1 MYRVPLATVSFSLV
15 VGVMVE
21 YQLSG
26 AVEAGVGGVLAPLG
40 GPKQR
45 CVLAVLLANHGT
57 VVSVDRLIDAVWED
71 KPPPKALASLRAYV
85 TNLRRI
91 LPMSTDTVSPA
102 PSRLTSR
109 AYGYQLTLL
118 DDDSVD
124 LHRFEALVK
133 DGRAALVRGS
143 ATDAFDKLDKALTLW
158 RGDPFGEF
166 THSGFAHADATRYI
180 ALRHT
185 AIEAR
190 FDAALQCGDGG
201 DMVPEI
207 EAAIAADCTEERLWG
222 HLMVAL
228 YRSGRSSDAVRAYDR
243 ARIALESEL
252 GTSPGDGL
260 QTLYRKIS
268 DKSDDLHFRPPAE
281 LPSDSPGPDPH
292 GQTPFVGRASELD
305 IITAALGGARAG
317 SGGLILLTGASGIG
331 KTALAQTVSAP
342 AGHAGMAVAWAA
354 HPPGVRLPL
363 MWTWIQLLR
372 RLGDELGQPAR
383 RAVRSV
389 APGAVDALVPEWS
402 DRDVVGSGVRTAA
415 TGFALIEGVVAALC
429 ELSAIRPLLLILDDL
444 HLADAP
450 SVNALSLLSAQLGR
464 VPIQVIGNWTYF
476 GSGRPI
482 NRATLERLVRLEAA
496 RTIHLDGIGPDAA
509 ATLVDAL
516 AGTATEGEVSQYVW
530 NRTGGNPLYIREL
543 VSVLI
548 AHNRLQDASEGHTGD
563 VSAAVAGMVG
573 QRLSRL
579 DRPSR
584 RALAAAAVIGAEFDI
599 ADLADVVDLSVSTVQ
614 ARLRPAYETGL
625 LDEVVGRPGCYR
637 FGHGL
642 LHDAV
647 LTQVPG
653 TERAAVHAAIA
664 DNGSAGIAT
673 AAYEDVISIADHA
686 WQAGTEL
693 NPETALEIYE
703 TSIQRALTRSAND
716 DIAILAE
723 HALQVCRRLPPKPE
737 PLQRQASLWL
747 HLAGAHAILDGQNS
761 PAAAAA
767 VQRAFE
773 IGEHASGPHYH
784 GAVAMQCY
792 MLCVRGRLDEAQAL
806 ASGLIAQY
814 AASADPDIGVSS
826 HFVQVMLHTLR
837 GEHEAQEALAGTM
850 MARFPPPETV
860 ADPLVFFHPRVY
872 CWLSLGRAL
881 LGDRAGA
888 HRQRRVALELAQ
900 SRRAHF
906 DILAAKLVRVE
917 IDAILG
923 VTDGTAAAAE
933 DVYQEMLAAGS
944 PQWAA
949 CARMIGVWAETLSGA
964 GGDRLAAFDA
974 FRDYTHDGS
983 MVMTPFFL
991 ALVADIE
998 SYHGYVDHA
1007 QQLLAR
1013 AQEVAKTTGEHVW
1026 DEQLARRVASLSAVM
1041 S

>member
-1 MYRVPLATVSFSLV
+1 
-15 VGVMVE
+15 MVE
-21 YQLSG
+21 YLLSG
-26 AVEAGVGGVLAPLG
+26 AVEVRVDGTPTSLG

-57 VVSVDRLIDAVWED
+57 PVNVDRLIDAVWED
-71 KPPPKALASLRAYV
+71 RPPPKALSSLRAYV

-91 LPMSTDTVSPA
+91 LPVAASHPPSTHA
-102 PSRLTSR
+102 RLASRSS
-109 AYGYQLTLL
+109 GYQLTLI
-118 DDDSVD
+118 DGDSVD

-133 DGRAALVRGS
+133 DGRADLVSGA
-143 ATDAFDKLDKALTLW
+143 ATSAFDKLDRALTLW

-190 FDAALQCGDGG
+190 FDAALQSGYGSDLI
-201 DMVPEI
+201 PEI
-207 EAAIAADCTEERLWG
+207 EAAITTDPTEERLWG

-228 YRSGRSSDAVRAYDR
+228 YRQGRSSDAVRAFDR
-243 ARIALESEL
+243 ARVTLEREL
-252 GTSPGDGL
+252 GTVPGDGL

-268 DKSDDLHFRPPAE
+268 DKSDDLHLRPAA
-281 LPSDSPGPDPH
+281 SRSTISAGPDLH
-292 GQTPFVGRASELD
+292 ARILFVGRAGELD
-305 IITAALGGARAG
+305 SIAAALRGTRAG
-317 SGGLILLTGASGIG
+317 SGSLILLTGESGIG
-331 KTALAQTVSAP
+331 KTALAQSVSVP
-342 AGHAGMAVAWAA
+342 ATQSGIVVAWAA

-383 RAVRSV
+383 RAVRGV
-389 APGAVDALVPEWS
+389 APGVVDALVPEWN
-402 DRDVVGSGVRTAA
+402 DRDTVSAGVRTAA
-415 TGFALIEGVVAALC
+415 TGFALTEGVVAALC
-429 ELSAIRPLLLILDDL
+429 ELSRARTLLLVLDDL
-444 HLADAP
+444 HLADSP
-450 SVNALSLLSAQLGR
+450 SADALALLSAQLGR
-464 VPIQVIGNWTYF
+464 LPIQVIGNWTYY

-482 NRATLERLVRLEAA
+482 NRPTFERLVRLEAS
-496 RTIHLDGIGPDAA
+496 RTIHLDGIGRDAA

-516 AGTATEGEVSQYVW
+516 TGTAVEGDVSQYVW
-530 NRTGGNPLYIREL
+530 DRTEGNPLYIREL
-543 VSVLI
+543 VSVLV
-548 AHNRLQDASEGHTGD
+548 AHNRLHDVSEGWAGD

-584 RALAAAAVIGAEFDI
+584 SALAAAAVIGAEFDT
-599 ADLADVVDLSVSTVQ
+599 AELADVVDLPVSTVQ

-625 LDEVVGRPGCYR
+625 LDEIAGRPGCYR

-653 TERAAVHAAIA
+653 SERASVHAAIA
-664 DNGSAGIAT
+664 ALGAAGVTT
-673 AAYEDVISIADHA
+673 AAYEDVISVADHA
-686 WQAGTEL
+686 WRAGVEL
-693 NPETALEIYE
+693 NPETALDIYE
-703 TSIQRALTRSAND
+703 VSIQRALSRAAYD
-716 DIAILAE
+716 DIVVLAE

-747 HLAGAHAILDGQNS
+747 HLAGARAILDGQNS
-761 PAAAAA
+761 PAAASA

-773 IGEHASGPHYH
+773 IGEHASGRHYH

-792 MLCVRGRLDEAQAL
+792 MLCVRGRLDEAQAI
-806 ASGLIAQY
+806 ASGLVAQY
-814 AASADPDIGVSS
+814 AASGDPDIGVSS

-837 GEHEAQEALAGTM
+837 GEHEAQEAVAEIM
-850 MARFPPPETV
+850 MARFPPPETA

-881 LGDRAGA
+881 LGDRGGA

-900 SRRAHF
+900 SRHAHF

-917 IDAILG
+917 INAILG
-923 VTDGTAAAAE
+923 ITEGTAAMAA
-933 DVYQEMLAAGS
+933 DVYREMLAAGS

-949 CARMIGVWAETLSGA
+949 CARMIGVWAQTLSGS
-964 GGDRLAAFDA
+964 GGDREVAFDA

-991 ALVADIE
+991 ALIADIE
-998 SYHGYVDHA
+998 SHYGYVDHA
-1007 QQLLAR
+1007 RQLLAR
-1013 AQEVAKTTGEHVW
+1013 AQAVAETTGEHVW
-1026 DEQLARRVASLSAVM
+1026 DEQLARRVAGIAAATG
-1041 S
+1041 

>member
-1 MYRVPLATVSFSLV
+1 
-15 VGVMVE
+15 MVE

-26 AVEAGVGGVLAPLG
+26 AVEARVGGTLAPLG

-91 LPMSTDTVSPA
+91 LPTSAYA
-102 PSRLTSR
+102 PSPTNSRLASR

-133 DGRAALVRGS
+133 DGRAALVSGS
-143 ATDAFDKLDKALTLW
+143 ATDAFEQLDTALKLW

-166 THSGFAHADATRYI
+166 THLGFAHADATRYI

-190 FDAALQCGDGG
+190 FDAALQFGDGA
-201 DMVPEI
+201 DLVPEI
-207 EAAIAADCTEERLWG
+207 EAAIAADPTEERLWG

-228 YRSGRSSDAVRAYDR
+228 YRVGRSSDAIRAFDR
-243 ARIALESEL
+243 ARVMLDREL

-268 DKSDDLHFRPPAE
+268 DKSEDLHFRPPAD
-281 LPSDSPGPDPH
+281 PPAASVGPDP
-292 GQTPFVGRASELD
+292 QERMPFVGRGSELD
-305 IITAALGGARAG
+305 TITAALAGARAG
-317 SGGLILLTGASGIG
+317 SGGLILLTGESGIG
-331 KTALAQTVSAP
+331 KTALAQTVSTP
-342 AGHAGMAVAWAA
+342 AARAGMAVAWAA

-372 RLGDELGQPAR
+372 RLGDELGPPAR

-389 APGAVDALVPEWS
+389 APGVVDALVPEWT
-402 DRDVVGSGVRTAA
+402 DRDPVSSGVRTAA
-415 TGFALIEGVVAALC
+415 TGFALIEGVVAALS

-444 HLADAP
+444 HLADSP
-450 SVNALSLLSAQLGR
+450 SGNALSLLSAQLGR

-482 NRATLERLVRLEAA
+482 NRPAFERLVRLEAA

-509 ATLVDAL
+509 FTLVDAL
-516 AGTATEGEVSQYVW
+516 AGNATEGEVSQYVW
-530 NRTGGNPLYIREL
+530 DRAGGNPLYIREL

-548 AHNRLQDASEGHTGD
+548 AHHRLHDVSEGSADD

-573 QRLSRL
+573 QRLNRL

-584 RALAAAAVIGAEFDI
+584 RVLAAAAVIGTEFDV

-625 LDEVVGRPGCYR
+625 LDEVIGRPGCYR
-637 FGHGL
+637 FGHDL

-647 LTQVPG
+647 LSQVPG
-653 TERAAVHAAIA
+653 SERAAVHAAIA
-664 DNGSAGIAT
+664 GNSAAGIAT

-686 WQAGTEL
+686 WRAGTEL
-693 NPETALEIYE
+693 NPESALEIYE
-703 TSIQRALTRSAND
+703 TAIQRALTRSAYD

-723 HALQVCRRLPPKPE
+723 HALQVCRRLPAKPE
-737 PLQRQASLWL
+737 PLQRQATLWL
-747 HLAGAHAILDGQNS
+747 HLAGARGILDGMNS

-773 IGEHASGPHYH
+773 IGEHASGRHYH

-806 ASGLIAQY
+806 VSGLIAQY
-814 AASADPDIGVSS
+814 AASGDPDIGVSS

-837 GEHEAQEALAGTM
+837 GEHEAQEAVAGTM

-881 LGDRAGA
+881 LGDRVGA

-964 GGDRLAAFDA
+964 GGDRAAAFDA
-974 FRDYTHDGS
+974 FRAYTRDGS

-991 ALVADIE
+991 ALIADIE
-998 SYHGYVDHA
+998 IYHGYLDHA

-1013 AQEVAKTTGEHVW
+1013 AQEVADTTGEHIW
-1026 DEQLARRVASLSAVM
+1026 DVQLARRVAGIAANKP
-1041 S
+1041 

>member
-1 MYRVPLATVSFSLV
+1 
-15 VGVMVE
+15 MVE

-26 AVEAGVGGVLAPLG
+26 AVEARVGGASAPLG

-91 LPMSTDTVSPA
+91 LPPSSDAA
-102 PSRLTSR
+102 PRLASRSF
-109 AYGYQLTLL
+109 GYQLTLL
-118 DDDSVD
+118 DDDAVD
-124 LHRFEALVK
+124 LHRFETLVK
-133 DGRAALVRGS
+133 DGRSALVRGAAPDAVEKLS
-143 ATDAFDKLDKALTLW
+143 AALALW

-166 THSGFAHADATRYI
+166 THRDFAHADATRYI

-190 FDAALQCGDGG
+190 FDAALQSSDGA
-201 DMVPEI
+201 DLVPEI
-207 EAAIAADCTEERLWG
+207 EAAIAADSTEERLWG

-228 YRSGRSSDAVRAYDR
+228 YRAGRASDAIRAFDR
-243 ARIALESEL
+243 ARETLDREL
-252 GTSPGDGL
+252 GTTPGDGL

-268 DKSDDLHFRPPAE
+268 DKAADLHFTAPANHHT
-281 LPSDSPGPDPH
+281 DSPTDAH
-292 GQTPFVGRASELD
+292 GQLPFVGRASELD
-305 IITAALGGARAG
+305 TITAALGGARAG
-317 SGGLILLTGASGIG
+317 SGGLILLTGESGIG
-331 KTALAQTVSAP
+331 KTALAQTVSAQ
-342 AGHAGMAVAWAA
+342 ARQAGMTVAWAA

-372 RLGDELGQPAR
+372 QLGEEFGQSGRL
-383 RAVRSV
+383 AVRRV
-389 APGAVDALVPEWS
+389 APGVVDALVPEWT
-402 DRDVVGSGVRTAA
+402 DRDVVGSGVRAAA
-415 TGFALIEGVVAALC
+415 TGFALVEGVAAALC
-429 ELSAIRPLLLILDDL
+429 ELSTIRPLLLILDDL
-444 HLADAP
+444 HLADSP
-450 SVNALSLLSAQLGR
+450 SGNALSVLSTQLGR
-464 VPIQVIGNWTYF
+464 FPIQVIGNWTYF
-476 GSGRPI
+476 GSGRPM
-482 NRATLERLVRLEAA
+482 NRPTFERLVRLEAA
-496 RTIHLDGIGPDAA
+496 RSIQLDGIGPDAA
-509 ATLVDAL
+509 AALVDAL
-516 AGTATEGEVSQYVW
+516 AGTATEGEVSQHVW
-530 NRTGGNPLYIREL
+530 HRTSGNPLYIREL
-543 VSVLI
+543 VSVLV
-548 AHNRLQDASEGHTGD
+548 AHNRLKDATDGHTDD
-563 VSAAVAGMVG
+563 VSATVAGIVG
-573 QRLSRL
+573 QRLGRL

-614 ARLRPAYETGL
+614 SRLRPAYETGL
-625 LDEVVGRPGCYR
+625 LDEVADRPGCYR

-647 LTQVPG
+647 LTQIPG
-653 TERAAVHAAIA
+653 SERAAVHAAVA
-664 DNGSAGIAT
+664 ANSAANVAT

-686 WQAGTEL
+686 WRAGTEL

-703 TSIQRALTRSAND
+703 LSIQRALTRSAYD

-723 HALQVCRRLPPKPE
+723 YALQVCRRLPPKPE
-737 PLQRQASLWL
+737 PLQRQATLWL
-747 HLAGAHAILDGQNS
+747 HLAGARGILDGQNS
-761 PAAAAA
+761 PAAAEA
-767 VQRAFE
+767 VERAFE
-773 IGEHASGPHYH
+773 IGEHASGRHYH

-792 MLCVRGRLDEAQAL
+792 MLCFRGRLDEAQAL
-806 ASGLIAQY
+806 ASGLAAQY
-814 AASADPDIGVSS
+814 AASGDPDIGVSS

-837 GEHEAQEALAGTM
+837 GEHEAQESVAGTM

-888 HRQRRVALELAQ
+888 HRQRRIALELAQ

-923 VTDGTAAAAE
+923 ITDGTAAAAE

-949 CARMIGVWAETLSGA
+949 CARMIGVWAETLSGE
-964 GGDRLAAFDA
+964 GGDRAAAFDA

-991 ALVADIE
+991 ALIADIE
-998 SYHGYVDHA
+998 NHYGYLEHA

-1013 AQEVAKTTGEHVW
+1013 AQAVADVTGEHVW
-1026 DEQLARRVASLSAVM
+1026 DEQLARRVAVAVAK
-1041 S
+1041 

>member
-1 MYRVPLATVSFSLV
+1 
-15 VGVMVE
+15 MVE

-26 AVEAGVGGVLAPLG
+26 AVEARVGGILAPLG

-45 CVLAVLLANHGT
+45 CVLAALLANHGT

-71 KPPPKALASLRAYV
+71 TPPPKALASLRAYV
-85 TNLRRI
+85 TNLRRV
-91 LPMSTDTVSPA
+91 LPA
-102 PSRLTSR
+102 PADATSPTNSRLASR

-118 DDDSVD
+118 DDDSID

-133 DGRAALVRGS
+133 DGRAALVSGS
-143 ATDAFDKLDKALTLW
+143 ATDAFDQLDAALKLW
-158 RGDPFGEF
+158 HGEPFGEF
-166 THSGFAHADATRYI
+166 AYKGFAHADATRYL

-190 FDAALQCGDGG
+190 FDAALQSSDGT
-201 DMVPEI
+201 DLVHEI
-207 EAAIAADCTEERLWG
+207 EAAIAADPTEERLWG

-228 YRSGRSSDAVRAYDR
+228 YRAGRTSDAIRAFDR
-243 ARIALESEL
+243 ARVMLDREL
-252 GTSPGDGL
+252 GTAPGDGL

-268 DKSDDLHFRPPAE
+268 DKSDDLYFTPPVDPPAASLE
-281 LPSDSPGPDPH
+281 PDSH
-292 GQTPFVGRASELD
+292 ERTPFVGRGSELKTLTD
-305 IITAALGGARAG
+305 ALVGARAG
-317 SGGLILLTGASGIG
+317 SGGLILLTGESGIG
-331 KTALAQTVSAP
+331 KTALAQAVSTQAQQ
-342 AGHAGMAVAWAA
+342 AGMAVAWAA

-372 RLGDELGQPAR
+372 QLGDQLGPSAR
-383 RAVRSV
+383 RAVRRV
-389 APGAVDALVPEWS
+389 APGVVDALVPEWT
-402 DRDVVGSGVRTAA
+402 DRDAVSSGVRTAA

-429 ELSAIRPLLLILDDL
+429 ELATTRPLLLILDDL
-444 HLADAP
+444 HLADSP
-450 SVNALSLLSAQLGR
+450 SGNALSLLSAQLR
-464 VPIQVIGNWTYF
+464 RAPIQVIGNWTYF

-482 NRATLERLVRLEAA
+482 HKTAFERLVRLEAV

-509 ATLVDAL
+509 ATLIDAL
-516 AGTATEGEVSQYVW
+516 AGTATEGEVSRYVW
-530 NRTGGNPLYIREL
+530 DRAGGNPLYIREL

-548 AHNRLQDASEGHTGD
+548 AHHRLHDVSESSTDD

-573 QRLSRL
+573 QRLNRL

-584 RALAAAAVIGAEFDI
+584 RALAAAAVIGTEFDV
-599 ADLADVVDLSVSTVQ
+599 ADLADVVDLSVSTLQ

-625 LDEVVGRPGCYR
+625 LDEVSGRPGGYR

-647 LTQVPG
+647 LAQVPG
-653 TERAAVHAAIA
+653 SERAAVHAAIA
-664 DNGSAGIAT
+664 DNSAAGIAT
-673 AAYEDVISIADHA
+673 AAYEDVISVADHA
-686 WQAGTEL
+686 WRAGAEL

-703 TSIQRALTRSAND
+703 IAIQRALTRSAYP

-747 HLAGAHAILDGQNS
+747 HLAGAHGILDGLNS

-773 IGEHASGPHYH
+773 IGEHASGRHYH
-784 GAVAMQCY
+784 GAVALQCY

-806 ASGLIAQY
+806 VSGLVAQY
-814 AASADPDIGVSS
+814 AASGDPDIGVSS
-826 HFVQVMLHTLR
+826 HFVQVMLHWLR
-837 GEHEAQEALAGTM
+837 GELDEQETVAGTM

-881 LGDRAGA
+881 RGDRAGA
-888 HRQRRVALELAQ
+888 HRQRRIALELAQ
-900 SRRAHF
+900 SRQAHF

-923 VTDGTAAAAE
+923 VTDGTVAAAE

-949 CARMIGVWAETLSGA
+949 CARMIGVWAETLTGA
-964 GGDRLAAFDA
+964 GGDRAAAFDA
-974 FRDYTHDGS
+974 FRAYTRDGTTA
-983 MVMTPFFL
+983 MTPLFL
-991 ALVADIE
+991 GLIADIE
-998 SYHGYVDHA
+998 TYHGYVEHA
-1007 QQLLAR
+1007 GQLLAR
-1013 AQEVAKTTGEHVW
+1013 AQEVADTTGEHAW
-1026 DEQLARRVASLSAVM
+1026 DEQLARRVARIAAGTS
-1041 S
+1041 

>member
-1 MYRVPLATVSFSLV
+1 
-15 VGVMVE
+15 MVD

-26 AVEAGVGGVLAPLG
+26 AVEARTEGAPVPLG

-91 LPMSTDTVSPA
+91 LPVSTDSASSAKV
-102 PSRLTSR
+102 RLASR

-118 DDDSVD
+118 GDDSVD
-124 LHRFEALVK
+124 LHRFETLVK
-133 DGRAALVRGS
+133 DGRSALISGAA
-143 ATDAFDKLDKALTLW
+143 ADAFETLSTALTLW

-166 THSGFAHADATRYI
+166 THREFAHADATRYV

-190 FDAALQCGDGG
+190 FDAALQCSVGG
-201 DMVPEI
+201 DLVPEI
-207 EAAIAADCTEERLWG
+207 EAAIAADPTEERLWG

-228 YRSGRSSDAVRAYDR
+228 YRTGRASDAVRAFDR
-243 ARIALESEL
+243 ARAALDREL
-252 GTSPGDGL
+252 GTPPGDGL
-260 QTLYRKIS
+260 QTLYRKIR
-268 DKSDDLHFRPPAE
+268 DKSADLRFMPPDDAPE
-281 LPSDSPGPDPH
+281 VSDGPGAHDRI
-292 GQTPFVGRASELD
+292 PFVGRAAELD
-305 IITAALGGARAG
+305 TITAALSGTHAG
-317 SGGLILLTGASGIG
+317 SGSLILLTGESGIG
-331 KTALAQTVSAP
+331 KTALTQAVSAQ
-342 AGHAGMAVAWAA
+342 ARQSGMTVAWAA
-354 HPPGVRLPL
+354 HPPGIRLPL

-372 RLGDELGQPAR
+372 RLGDELGAPGR
-383 RAVRSV
+383 HAVRRV
-389 APGAVDALVPEWS
+389 APGVVDALVPEWAS
-402 DRDVVGSGVRTAA
+402 RDNMGSVVRAAA

-429 ELSAIRPLLLILDDL
+429 ELSTIRPLLLILDDL
-444 HLADAP
+444 HLADPP
-450 SVNALSLLSAQLGR
+450 SGNALSVLSTRLGH
-464 VPIQVIGNWTYF
+464 VPIQVIANWTYF
-476 GSGRPI
+476 GSSRPV
-482 NRATLERLVRLEAA
+482 NRNTFERLVRSESA
-496 RTIHLDGIGPDAA
+496 RSIHLDGIGPDAA

-516 AGTATEGEVSQYVW
+516 AGAATEDEVSQYVW
-530 NRTGGNPLYIREL
+530 SRTNGNPLYIREL
-543 VSVLI
+543 MSVLI
-548 AHNRLQDASEGHTGD
+548 AHNRLRDVSDGNTDDVSEG
-563 VSAAVAGMVG
+563 VVGMVG
-573 QRLSRL
+573 QRLGRL

-584 RALAAAAVIGAEFDI
+584 RALAAAAVIGPEFDI
-599 ADLADVVDLSVSTVQ
+599 ADLADIVDLPVSTVQ
-614 ARLRPAYETGL
+614 ARLRSAYETGL
-625 LDEVVGRPGCYR
+625 LDEVAHRPGCYR

-647 LTQVPG
+647 LAHVPG
-653 TERAAVHAAIA
+653 PERAAVHAAVA
-664 DNGSAGIAT
+664 ANNAVGIAT

-686 WQAGTEL
+686 WRAGTEL

-703 TSIQRALTRSAND
+703 TAIQRALTRSASD

-723 HALQVCRRLPPKPE
+723 HALEVCRRLPPKPE
-737 PLQRQASLWL
+737 PLQRQATLWL

-767 VQRAFE
+767 VQRAFD
-773 IGEHASGPHYH
+773 IGEHASGRQFH

-806 ASGLIAQY
+806 ASGLVAQY
-814 AASADPDIGVSS
+814 AASSDPDIGLSS

-837 GEHEAQEALAGTM
+837 GELEAQESVAGTM
-850 MARFPPPETV
+850 ISRFPPPETV

-881 LGDRAGA
+881 VGDRTGA
-888 HRQRRVALELAQ
+888 HRQRRIALELAQ

-906 DILAAKLVRVE
+906 DVLAAKLVKVE

-923 VTDGTAAAAE
+923 ITDGTVAAAE

-949 CARMIGVWAETLSGA
+949 CAQMIGVWAQTLSGA
-964 GGDRLAAFDA
+964 GGDPAMAFEAFD
-974 FRDYTHDGS
+974 DYTVDGS

-991 ALVADIE
+991 ALLADIE
-998 SYHGYVDHA
+998 NYYGRSDHA
-1007 QQLLAR
+1007 RELLAR
-1013 AQEVAKTTGEHVW
+1013 AQEVVTATGEHVW
-1026 DEQLARRVASLSAVM
+1026 DGQLARRVAASSAAVP
-1041 S
+1041 SNVAVGATNE